1 MKILLATIV
10 ITMSSVIPVHANT
23 VPNLR
28 GYTCIDQRGIHHSWH
43 AVFEGVYC
51 TLVINKR

>member
-23 VPNLR
+23 MPNLR